1 VARTLVWVLRLL
13 WLLLPLTA
21 GFAADATLDG
31 TSTPVHLVAAAGLW
45 GLWVVGLVAGLVPT
59 TVALTVLRLL
69 APAPAVLGV
78 IALVDD
84 PGGTSLVA
92 TLAGVVLAVVAFHPH
107 VGRAFVQGSAY
118 GDEARFPLRPPGQLV
133 LGPLPVLWVALA
145 ASAAGGPLLLA
156 TRQWAVGAVVSAV
169 AVGLLVVLPRR
180 FHLLSRR
187 FLVFVPAGLALHDQL
202 VLGET
207 AMFRWREVR
216 SFSRALATTEALD
229 LTGGSLGAAVE
240 VSLRSP
246 ETVVRRGRRPGE
258 SSAVRTE
265 AFLCRPT
272 LLGEAVAEAERRHRH
287 G

>member
-1 VARTLVWVLRLL
+1 MARTLVRVLRLL
-13 WLLLPLTA
+13 WLLLPLTTGIA
-21 GFAADATLDG
+21 VGGLIDDA
-31 TSTPVHLVAAAGLW
+31 STPVRLVAAVGLW
-45 GLWVVGLVAGLVPT
+45 GLWLVGLVACLVPT

-78 IALVDD
+78 IALVGD
-84 PGGTSLVA
+84 PGVMALLAMA
-92 TLAGVVLAVVAFHPH
+92 TGLAIAVVAFHPQ

-118 GDEARFPLRPPGQLV
+118 GDEARFPLRAPGQLV

-145 ASAAGGPLLLA
+145 ASAAGAPLLLA
-156 TRQWAVGAVVSAV
+156 AQQWAVGTVVSAV

-187 FLVFVPAGLALHDQL
+187 FLVFVPAGLAVHDHL

-207 AMFRWREVR
+207 AMFRWRAVR
-216 SFSRALATTEALD
+216 SFARALATTEALD

-240 VSLRSP
+240 VALRSP

-258 SSAVRTE
+258 STTVRTA

-272 LLGEAVAEAERRHRH
+272 LLDDAVAEAERRHQH